1 MNCDVKKFRNRNPF
15 ENLNWDSCHRIMGCT
30 HMHCTDDKALQGL
43 FADGLEFVTLSNYHP
58 SAPWYPLAAM
68 NKDQY
73 KCRQKGFTRNGVY
86 CEEEVDFS
94 SLIESWKDT
103 LPEDVQRELPFKSD
117 EKAFSNIPENILE
130 APNAE
135 HHNFSDAVPQLHIT
149 APGTTFSSG
158 HFDDRAEKFG
168 LSEHGIDPGVGLPWR
183 EGFKRILDTL
193 VIPDGGGII
202 INHPAWSYL
211 RPEFI
216 IEMLDFAPEVLGL
229 EVYNGTSRKTDAD
242 LSDSHWDAV
251 LATGRQCYGFCA
263 VDHLKNGAWN
273 GRSVILAEERS
284 AESCLRALRQGHFYG
299 VIRGSGAAFEEI
311 TFSGNTLYAR
321 CNREMFFQLISKVGI
336 VKHATGKEFV
346 FEVPGCERERHVF
359 LRLTAHEFP
368 AREKLFAQP
377 VMLV

>member
-1 MNCDVKKFRNRNPF
+1 MNGDVKSFRNRNPF
-15 ENLNWDSCHRIMGCT
+15 ENLNWDTCHRIMGCT
-30 HMHCTDDKALQGL
+30 HLHCTDDKALQGL

-68 NKDQY
+68 KKDQFNV
-73 KCRQKGFTRNGVY
+73 CQKGFIKNGRY
-86 CEEEVDFS
+86 FDEE
-94 SLIESWKDT
+94 ICWKDL
-103 LPEDVQRELPFKSD
+103 LPEDVKRELPSEVD
-117 EKAFSNIPENILE
+117 TPAFSHIPENILE

-135 HHNFSDAVPQLHIT
+135 HSNFSDATPQLHVT
-149 APGTTFSSG
+149 APGTTFVSG
-158 HFDDRAEKFG
+158 HFDDRADRFG
-168 LSEHGIDPGVGLPWR
+168 LIERGFSAGCNLPWR
-183 EGFKRILDTL
+183 EAFRRILDTL

-202 INHPAWSYL
+202 INHPAWSFL
-211 RPEFI
+211 RPDFI
-216 IEMLDFAPEVLGL
+216 CEMLDFAPEVLGL
-229 EVYNGTSRKTDAD
+229 EVYNGTSRKTYTDM
-242 LSDSHWDAV
+242 SDPLWDAV

-273 GRSVILAEERS
+273 GRCVILAGERS
-284 AESCLRALRQGHFYG
+284 VESCLRALHQGHFYG

-311 TFSGNTLYAR
+311 SFSGNKLYAR

-336 VKHATGKEFV
+336 VKYSSGKEFI
-346 FEVPGCERERHVF
+346 FEVPECERERHVF